1 MTIHVY
7 QVGRK
12 DRVDVYW
19 AGLDTATVKMKQRTV
34 ARIADRAELARGVD
48 VDAEGRSLHL
58 KLPEGAPLDQLVV
71 TIGGRVAQRVGG
83 PRALDR
89 VGGAL
94 VFLALILFVL
104 VAVSVGTAPD
114 AFDLTLLLT
123 SLVEPVTYLSTGL
136 LTLFRGSRK
145 AAWIAL
151 GVLVLSMAVLGL
163 APLFGQSFA
172 LFALLLRF
180 AFFST
185 CIKALSEA

>member
-7 QVGRK
+7 QAGKK

-19 AGLDTATVKMKQRTV
+19 VGFDTATVKMKQRTV
-34 ARIADRAELARGVD
+34 ARIADRTVLARGVD
-48 VDAEGRSLHL
+48 VDAEGTHLNL

-71 TIGGRVAQRVGG
+71 TIGGRVAERVGG
-83 PRALDR
+83 PRALTR

-94 VFLALILFVL
+94 VFLALILLVL
-104 VAVSVGTAPD
+104 GAVSVGTMPD
-114 AFDLTLLLT
+114 AFEVTELLAALA
-123 SLVEPVTYLSTGL
+123 EPAAYLITGL
-136 LTLFRGSRK
+136 LTLLRGSRK

-151 GVLVLSMAVLGL
+151 GVLVLSMAVLGI
-163 APLFGQSFA
+163 APLLGQAFS

-185 CIKALSEA
+185 CIKALTEA